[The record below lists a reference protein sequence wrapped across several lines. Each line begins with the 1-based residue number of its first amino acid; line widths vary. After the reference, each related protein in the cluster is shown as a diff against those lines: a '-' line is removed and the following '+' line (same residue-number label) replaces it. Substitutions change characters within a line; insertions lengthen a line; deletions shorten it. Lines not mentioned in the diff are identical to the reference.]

1 MYTLARG
8 ELTTRNLVKISVL
21 GAIGMILM
29 FFDLSVWFAPPF
41 LKLDISDLPSLLGAF
56 AIGPMAG
63 VLIQLLKNILSLL
76 VEGSATGGVGELSN
90 FFVGSVFC
98 YTAGFIYYRNKS
110 FRSAILGLGLGVV
123 LMTITASLSNYFIV
137 FPLYSRVMIPMDKI
151 IEMGSKVNSR
161 VVDYKTLILY
171 AVVPF
176 NLLKGTIVSAVT
188 LALYKRLSPVLH
200 R

>member
-1 MYTLARG
+1 MYTLAKG

-41 LKLDISDLPSLLGAF
+41 LKLDISDLPALLGAF

-76 VEGSATGGVGELSN
+76 IEGSGTGGVGELSN
-90 FFVGSVFC
+90 FIVGSVYC

-110 FRSAILGLGLGVV
+110 FKSAVIGLICGVIL
-123 LMTITASLSNYFIV
+123 MSITASLSNYFIV

-151 IEMGSKVNSR
+151 IEMASKVNKH

-171 AVVPF
+171 AVLPF
-176 NLLKGTIVSAVT
+176 NLLKGTIVAGIT
-188 LALYKRLSPVLH
+188 LALYKRLSPILH